1 MNKKKRILVRV
12 DGSRIIGLGH
22 VYNMLTV
29 LEHFQKEEILIV
41 MKDSRK
47 LGAKKFKKNNFR
59 LKIFST
65 RNDLKKIIE
74 KFKPDIIFNDLL
86 NTEISYMKFLKKFN
100 STVINFEDLG
110 KGKKYADLVF
120 NPIYYSSQKFEKE
133 FYGHRYA
140 CVRTEFRKSRKN
152 ILRKKVKKIVITFG
166 GTDPTNKTKKIINF
180 IKNSELKNIQWNII
194 LGLGY
199 SQRKEIRTVSE
210 KMNYDGFNIKLI
222 EKTDNIS
229 EFVNGCDFAITSN
242 GRTVFELAAMKIP
255 MISIA
260 VNKRERQH
268 SFVRKMKTGFHINY
282 LSTKNDLEISKNVNK
297 MFEYQ
302 NRLRFINNMKKAD
315 IYHGINRVV
324 EEINKI

>member
-1 MNKKKRILVRV
+1 MNKRRILVRV
-12 DGSRIIGLGH
+12 DGSNLIGLGH

-29 LEHFQKEEILIV
+29 LERFKKDEILIV
-41 MKDSRK
+41 MRTRK
-47 LGAKKFKKNNFR
+47 NLGVEKFKKEKFNVKYFTKKDE
-59 LKIFST
+59 LK
-65 RNDLKKIIE
+65 NIIE
-74 KFKPDIIFNDLL
+74 KFAPNLIFNDIL
-86 NTEISYMKFLKKFN
+86 NTTVSYMKFLKKFN
-100 STVINFEDLG
+100 TPLINFEDLG

-120 NPIYYSSQKFEKE
+120 NPIYYSSSTKKE
-133 FYGHRYA
+133 FFGHRYA
-140 CVRTEFRKSRKN
+140 CVRSEFRKAKKKKIYKN
-152 ILRKKVKKIVITFG
+152 VKKIVITFG

-180 IKNSELKNIQWNII
+180 IKNSEFKNIQWNII

-199 SQRKEIRTVSE
+199 SQRKEIRTISK
-210 KMNYDGFNIKLI
+210 KMNNDGYNIKII

-260 VNKRERQH
+260 VNKREREH

-282 LSTKNDLEISKNVNK
+282 LSTKNDLDISKNVNK

-315 IYHGINRVV
+315 IHHGINRVV
-324 EEINKI
+324 KEINKI